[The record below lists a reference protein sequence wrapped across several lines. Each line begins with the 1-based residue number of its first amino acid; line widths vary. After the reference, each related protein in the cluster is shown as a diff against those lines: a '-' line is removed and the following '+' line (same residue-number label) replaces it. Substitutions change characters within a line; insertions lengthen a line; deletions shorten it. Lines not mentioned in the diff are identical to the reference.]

1 MATLPIWLQAG
12 IWGLVAGSALVI
24 GAAIGYF
31 TRIPHKV
38 IAAIMAFGSGV
49 LISALAFD
57 LVDEAHKRGGF
68 VASASGFFI
77 GAAIFT
83 AANWY
88 LAYRGAAA
96 RKSSEDQQPSEGEHE
111 GSGMAIALGALIDG
125 IPEAIVIGVSM
136 IASKTVSMVAVVAI
150 FLSNI
155 PEGLSSAAGMKKAGR
170 PVLYVFGVWGSIAI
184 LNGVAAALGNVLFIG
199 FSEQII
205 AATMALAAGAILAM
219 LIDTMIPE
227 AFEIA
232 RNYAGMIAVVG
243 FLAAFYLSKISG

>member
-1 MATLPIWLQAG
+1 MAALPIWLQAG

-31 TRIPHKV
+31 TRIPHRIV
-38 IAAIMAFGSGV
+38 ASVMAFGSGV
-49 LISALAFD
+49 MISALSFD
-57 LVDEAHKRGGF
+57 LVEEAYKRGGF
-68 VASASGFFI
+68 VAAALGFFF
-77 GAAIFT
+77 GALLFT

-88 LAYRGAAA
+88 VSRRGAAA
-96 RKSSEDQQPSEGEHE
+96 RKSSGNEQPSESEEH

-136 IASKTVSMVAVVAI
+136 IASKTVSMVAVIAI

-170 PVLYVFGVWGSIAI
+170 STLYVFGVWGTIAVV
-184 LNGVAAALGNVLFIG
+184 NGVAAAAGNLVFIG
-199 FSEQII
+199 FSAQVI

-227 AFEIA
+227 AFEVA
-232 RNYAGMIAVVG
+232 QEYAGMIAVVG